1 MYKKQCSHTAQE
13 TLLCRH
19 KNINVSVYYLEIN
32 GIRTEGNEDRD
43 F

>member
-1 MYKKQCSHTAQE
+1 MYEKQCSHTAQE
-13 TLLCRH
+13 TLLCRY